1 MRVLI
6 LTDALFALHERS
18 LISRLEMGLAAEG
31 DRVARAIP
39 ARVASR
45 FDAELFAQAV
55 TYEDSGLPWTVRARA
70 RRLLATLRRAD
81 ELLDARRGLS
91 DSGLGASEPDVVH
104 VFGGG
109 AWDLGAA
116 VAEQAGAGL
125 VLEVWRAGLAG
136 RAVRSNP
143 REGAA
148 VPTVLVAPDPH
159 LERLVSLGLG
169 GGSDSDS
176 RGGPRA
182 PRVRVAPW
190 GVHAAPEP
198 RAIFREGRSIG
209 VMVVGSGREAG
220 LYQSLVRGLATVA
233 RQRDDVMIFM
243 DANACERAGLWSEIR
258 RLGLVPRVSLIEDL
272 EGRRDLV
279 LAGDVLVVPEGGGE
293 QRSVVLDAMGAGVA
307 VVAAEDPLNAAL
319 QDGLTCVCVAPE
331 VSAPGGW
338 SGPRLT
344 GAPWARAV
352 GELIVAPERA
362 REIARGGWRYVREQ
376 RRASDH
382 IRAVTEVYQSLAPAV
397 EAGRAARASAMV

>member
-91 DSGLGASEPDVVH
+91 DSSLAASEPDVVH

-136 RAVRSNP
+136 RAVRSKP

-159 LERLVSLGLG
+159 LERLVSLGVG
-169 GGSDSDS
+169 TPADRES
-176 RGGPRA
+176 PA
-182 PRVRVAPW
+182 ARVRLACW

-198 RAIFREGRSIG
+198 RTIFREGRSIG

-233 RQRDDVMIFM
+233 RQRDDVMVFM
-243 DANACERAGLWSEIR
+243 DAGACERAGLWGEIR

-319 QDGLTCVCVAPE
+319 QDGITSVCVAPE
-331 VSAPGGW
+331 VAGQGGW

-352 GELIVAPERA
+352 GELIGAPERA
-362 REIARGGWRYVREQ
+362 REIARGGWRYVRDQ

-382 IRAVTEVYQSLAPAV
+382 VRAVIEVYQSLAPAV
-397 EAGRAARASAMV
+397 EARRAAMASASPTV

>member
-70 RRLLATLRRAD
+70 RRLLSTLRRAD

-91 DSGLGASEPDVVH
+91 ESGLAASDPDIVH

-109 AWDLGAA
+109 AWELGAA

-136 RAVRSNP
+136 RAVRSASN
-143 REGAA
+143 AA
-148 VPTVLVAPDPH
+148 GVPTVLVAPDPH
-159 LERLVSLGLG
+159 LERLVSLGVASPGNETLG
-169 GGSDSDS
+169 
-176 RGGPRA
+176 A
-182 PRVRVAPW
+182 ARVRLACW

-198 RAIFREGRSIG
+198 RAIFRAGRSPG

-220 LYQSLVRGLATVA
+220 LYLSLLRGLATVA
-233 RQRDDVMIFM
+233 RQRDDVMIFI
-243 DANACERAGLWSEIR
+243 DSGACERAGLWGEIR

-319 QDGLTCVCVAPE
+319 RDGITCVCVAPE
-331 VSAPGGW
+331 AAGAGGW
-338 SGPRLT
+338 SGAKAT
-344 GAPWARAV
+344 GAPWARAI
-352 GELIVAPERA
+352 GELIAAPDRA
-362 REIARGGWRYVREQ
+362 REIARGGWRYVRQ
-376 RRASDH
+376 QHRASDH
-382 IRAVTEVYQSLAPAV
+382 VRAVIEVYQSLAPAV
-397 EAGRAARASAMV
+397 EARRAALAAQAQAV